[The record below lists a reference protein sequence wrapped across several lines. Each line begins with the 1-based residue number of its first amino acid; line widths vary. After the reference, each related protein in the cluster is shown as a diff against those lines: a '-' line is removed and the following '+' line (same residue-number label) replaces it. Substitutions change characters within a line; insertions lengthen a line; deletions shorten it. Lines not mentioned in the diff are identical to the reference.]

1 MFPGP
6 PAPDAD
12 FDEVIERAQRSSADP
27 TKILPRAPDVRV
39 ELGHHRR
46 EAPARPSRLP
56 PQLVSDA
63 SQRLFI
69 NVEKQPVA
77 LPPVRVPEK
86 GKRLAPRIEDAR
98 LLRMQRQTETAQHVL
113 QPGQFS
119 VWTTR
124 RQEDEIVR
132 IADESSSQIT

>member
-1 MFPGP
+1 MYGL
-6 PAPDAD
+6 
-12 FDEVIERAQRSSADP
+12 SSAP
-27 TKILPRAPDVRV
+27 IAGRL
-39 ELGHHRR
+39 
-46 EAPARPSRLP
+46 RPSRLP

-113 QPGQFS
+113 QPGQLS
-119 VWTTR
+119 VRTTR

-132 IADESSSQIT
+132 IANESSSQVAPSYARAEGPVEQVQEDVRQQRRDDSALRR